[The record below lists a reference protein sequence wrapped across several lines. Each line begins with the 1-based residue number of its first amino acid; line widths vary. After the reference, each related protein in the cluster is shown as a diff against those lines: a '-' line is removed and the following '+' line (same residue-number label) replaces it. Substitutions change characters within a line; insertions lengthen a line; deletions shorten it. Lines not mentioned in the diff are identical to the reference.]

1 MGAGGGE
8 LPALCPTS
16 RLWGEDPIQR
26 SIQVPAEGKPR
37 EEALRR
43 AGPGAGKGRIAAE
56 TWECSSE
63 AEKAKGRLQG
73 SSDFSVWKW
82 VAAGKRRGIKK
93 M

>member
-1 MGAGGGE
+1 M
-8 LPALCPTS
+8 
-16 RLWGEDPIQR
+16 RW
-26 SIQVPAEGKPR
+26 
-37 EEALRR
+37 
-43 AGPGAGKGRIAAE
+43 AGPGAGKGRIVAE